1 MAISCE
7 GTDFKFP
14 LLADIYHPIVEQG
27 SYGSLSKQ
35 WLLDRTIAGSFTRA
49 GAEQK
54 EELVV
59 NIDLTQDS
67 LLIAR
72 VRSDVRY
79 SSANE
84 ANALTNIL
92 ITNIR
97 HDDGTEI
104 YIETSGKRVNKSTLF
119 EIATVKPFVNPFR
132 EIEHYTLVLR
142 RAENQGLL
150 Q

>member
-14 LLADIYHPIVEQG
+14 MLADIYHPVIEAG
-27 SYGSLSKQ
+27 TYGSVTKQ
-35 WLLDRTIAGSFTRA
+35 WLLDRTIAGNFIRA
-49 GAEQK
+49 GSQQK

-72 VRSDVRY
+72 VRSDVRF
-79 SSANE
+79 SDANE
-84 ANALTNIL
+84 PNALTNIL

-97 HDDGTEI
+97 DKDGNP
-104 YIETSGKRVNKSTLF
+104 YYVETAGKRINQPTVF
-119 EIATVKPFVNPFR
+119 EIATVQPFVNPFR
-132 EIEHYTLVLR
+132 EIEHYTLILR
-142 RAENQGLL
+142 RSENQGIV
-150 Q
+150 